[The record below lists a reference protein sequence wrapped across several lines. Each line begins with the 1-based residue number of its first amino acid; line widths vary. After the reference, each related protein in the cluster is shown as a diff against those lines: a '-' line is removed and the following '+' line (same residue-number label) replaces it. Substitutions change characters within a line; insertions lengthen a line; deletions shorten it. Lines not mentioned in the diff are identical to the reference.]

1 MKLWLAQA
9 RRGTKLGLIPTDDQ
23 SRAVLGRL
31 GEGECVR
38 CEVVRPRSVQWN
50 RMYWGM
56 CREIG
61 ENQDPQRDEDSIDS
75 ELRILAG
82 HYELMFIDGH
92 EVRVPRRIA
101 FDKMDADQWADYWQR
116 VELAISER
124 FGSEYL
130 REVA

>member
-1 MKLWLAQA
+1 MKLWLAKVE
-9 RRGTKLGLIPTDDQ
+9 REGKLGLIPTDDH
-23 SRAVLGRL
+23 SRALLGRMAN
-31 GEGECVR
+31 GECAEFDIR
-38 CEVVRPRSVQWN
+38 RPRSVQWN

-82 HYELMFIDGH
+82 HYELMFLDGH
-92 EVRVPRRIA
+92 EVRVPRRLA
-101 FDKMDADQWADYWQR
+101 FDKMDADEWADYWQR

-130 REVA
+130 RNVA

>member
-1 MKLWLAQA
+1 MKLWLAKVQ
-9 RRGTKLGLIPTDDQ
+9 RGNKLGLIPTDDQ
-23 SRAVLGRL
+23 SRAVLGRME
-31 GEGECVR
+31 EGECAEFDVR
-38 CEVVRPRSVQWN
+38 RPRSVQWN

-82 HYELMFIDGH
+82 HYELMFVDGH

-101 FDKMDADQWADYWQR
+101 FDKMDADEWSDYWRR

>member
-1 MKLWLAQA
+1 MKLWLAKVQ
-9 RRGTKLGLIPTDDQ
+9 RGNKLGLIPTDDQ
-23 SRAVLGRL
+23 SRAVLGRMDD
-31 GEGECVR
+31 GECAEFDIR
-38 CEVVRPRSVQWN
+38 RPRSVQWN

-75 ELRILAG
+75 ELRIRAG
-82 HYELMFIDGH
+82 HYELMFVDGH
-92 EVRVPRRIA
+92 EVRVPRRLA
-101 FDKMDADQWADYWQR
+101 FDKMDADEWADYWQR

-130 REVA
+130 RNVA